1 MKLFGRKKR
10 EDSPAFRRDMAKK
23 IDGMS
28 IKYVTERHDDSD
40 TSGDSVIGRN
50 GSLIVKDREL
60 LVYSS
65 SDIVF
70 RAEIDRLS
78 MSPLLSGEGII
89 LEGNDTEHGGTHRK
103 IIAYHTYYLKT

>member
-40 TSGDSVIGRN
+40 TSGDSVIGR
-50 GSLIVKDREL
+50 L
-60 LVYSS
+60 L
-65 SDIVF
+65 
-70 RAEIDRLS
+70 
-78 MSPLLSGEGII
+78 
-89 LEGNDTEHGGTHRK
+89 
-103 IIAYHTYYLKT
+103 

>member
-40 TSGDSVIGRN
+40 TSGDSV
-50 GSLIVKDREL
+50 IVKDREL

-103 IIAYHTYYLKT
+103 IIAYYTYYLKT

>member
-28 IKYVTERHDDSD
+28 VKYVTERRGDGD
-40 TSGDSVIGRN
+40 TSGDFVIGRS
-50 GSLIVKDREL
+50 GALIVKDREL

-65 SDIVF
+65 SDVVF
-70 RAEIDRLS
+70 RAEIDKLS

-89 LEGNDTEHGGTHRK
+89 LEGDDAEHGGEHRK
-103 IIAYHTYYLKT
+103 IIAYYTYYLKS